1 MAEDVIK
8 EVVKKGSRNEA
19 DIRVVQ
25 RLLNANISKIT
36 PLSAL
41 KVDGGIGEKT
51 INAIL
56 EFQKRVVGMSEP
68 DGRVDPN
75 GKTIAALRNI
85 NHASPSGKQ
94 PAPTFKQLTG
104 VSIVFQH
111 HNRIP
116 KKTTGMISNFDS
128 FYESDVS
135 ISGGLSGAFK
145 GSVWPDDMLNH
156 KRILDGVYPLHI
168 GFHQGSGTTPT
179 LSHLVVETRKTPR
192 AALLVNCRNSI
203 DATNSKKAKTTAIG
217 VNIHNGWQNERG
229 SEACLT
235 IPPGEWAAFI
245 TLFLNAYPNL
255 SDWTK
260 VGDRTGINI
269 GTVEIK
275 A

>member
-68 DGRVDPN
+68 DGRVD
-75 GKTIAALRNI
+75 
-85 NHASPSGKQ
+85 
-94 PAPTFKQLTG
+94 
-104 VSIVFQH
+104 
-111 HNRIP
+111 
-116 KKTTGMISNFDS
+116 
-128 FYESDVS
+128 
-135 ISGGLSGAFK
+135 
-145 GSVWPDDMLNH
+145 
-156 KRILDGVYPLHI
+156 
-168 GFHQGSGTTPT
+168 
-179 LSHLVVETRKTPR
+179 
-192 AALLVNCRNSI
+192 
-203 DATNSKKAKTTAIG
+203 
-217 VNIHNGWQNERG
+217 
-229 SEACLT
+229 
-235 IPPGEWAAFI
+235 
-245 TLFLNAYPNL
+245 
-255 SDWTK
+255 WTK